1 MHPGGGHRDCRSA
14 LGHAIDL
21 VDLQTQR
28 AKVFQ
33 SVHTD
38 GRSAGDSELHLRDW
52 CQIAPVTAS
61 LFHLFG
67 SLKINWRFLI
77 DIYRSHIM
85 SQVKTNPRHTWVSI
99 GYYR

>member
-38 GRSAGDSELHLRDW
+38 GRNAGDSELHLRDW

-77 DIYRSHIM
+77 DHILCHIF
-85 SQVKTNPRHTWVSI
+85 KTNPRHTWVST